1 MCYECKQTI
10 FPSSCPNA
18 DAPEYVC
25 RCDECRGK
33 LYVGDRVTII
43 KNFVFCEDCI
53 WSYTQDL
60 EKE

>member
-1 MCYECKQTI
+1 MCAVCGRYKC
-10 FPSSCPNA
+10 PSSCPNA
-18 DAPEYVC
+18 DEPKYVC
-25 RCDECRGK
+25 RCDACRAK

-60 EKE
+60 EEE